1 MMLDVAARTMR
12 CDKCVE
18 KRNEVVLELERRSL
32 LEKRMAMEKVKFNAQ
47 QESLL
52 EFPFSVCLDDFEDAR
67 ELSVKVRYYRLFS
80 IGCMECDSLP
90 HRRWGA
96 RAGVMSVSRPT
107 KKRMGWS
114 ATGLT
119 RKLLAEKRRIWFA
132 ESMTRV
138 QETVEV
144 LIRCGAKVVPESSG

>member
-1 MMLDVAARTMR
+1 MHW
-12 CDKCVE
+12 KE
-18 KRNEVVLELERRSL
+18 KRSHFGAGTAKLAG
-32 LEKRMAMEKVKFNAQ
+32 KRMAMEKVKFNAQ
-47 QESLL
+47 QESAL
-52 EFPFSVCLDDFEDAR
+52 ESPLSVCLDDFEDAR

-90 HRRWGA
+90 HRRWEA

-119 RKLLAEKRRIWFA
+119 RKLLAEKRRIWFTEA
-132 ESMTRV
+132 MKRV
-138 QETVEV
+138 
-144 LIRCGAKVVPESSG
+144 

>member
-1 MMLDVAARTMR
+1 
-12 CDKCVE
+12 
-18 KRNEVVLELERRSL
+18 
-32 LEKRMAMEKVKFNAQ
+32 
-47 QESLL
+47 
-52 EFPFSVCLDDFEDAR
+52 
-67 ELSVKVRYYRLFS
+67 
-80 IGCMECDSLP
+80 MECDSLP

-119 RKLLAEKRRIWFA
+119 RKLLAKRRIWFA

-144 LIRCGAKVVPESSG
+144 LIRVCGQRWYLSLLADVRIIARAAEIGGHGQCGSQDGCMHSSYLACLETD

>member
-52 EFPFSVCLDDFEDAR
+52 EFPLVFVWMILRMPGSFPEGSL
-67 ELSVKVRYYRLFS
+67 LSLVFHWLY
-80 IGCMECDSLP
+80 GM
-90 HRRWGA
+90 
-96 RAGVMSVSRPT
+96 
-107 KKRMGWS
+107 
-114 ATGLT
+114 
-119 RKLLAEKRRIWFA
+119 
-132 ESMTRV
+132 
-138 QETVEV
+138 
-144 LIRCGAKVVPESSG
+144 